1 MCVFY
6 VFMVMAGTEPAVS
19 PMRGKSGARSDLE
32 ELTSSLRVALA
43 GAWNL
48 WPTQTE
54 HHPLTDREDKNPNRG
69 GSGGQAQARYRDI
82 NVYMAQAVRRMRDCA
97 VGENN
102 NGSVITSV
110 STFMNSEDLDG
121 LDQVAHALAA
131 ASRSSTC
138 PSHDH
143 HHRTVDPIGLP
154 SLDSKRKVSVWLSTA
169 LLPGAHD
176 EYDDDVVKSVKADL
190 LEFFGFL
197 GLGAAATTSLPR
209 PSPSAGSG
217 HRRESSWEAA
227 SLAGCSYTVLSG
239 GRSPS
244 RSSSFLVLEAAD
256 ALC

>member
-1 MCVFY
+1 
-6 VFMVMAGTEPAVS
+6 MVMAGTEPAVS
-19 PMRGKSGARSDLE
+19 SMRGKSGARSDLE

-48 WPTQTE
+48 WTQTE
-54 HHPLTDREDKNPNRG
+54 HHPLSGEDKNPGIRG
-69 GSGGQAQARYRDI
+69 GSSGGQAQARYRDI

-97 VGENN
+97 QVGENNN

-169 LLPGAHD
+169 SLPGAHD